1 MPRPSPATDRSAA
14 KLAALEYDPRFDRLL
29 AVALVLGVG
38 ALAVVVTRDGDVRNS
53 GRLLAVV
60 LIALNAAL
68 IIYGISYVNRD

>member
-1 MPRPSPATDRSAA
+1 M
-14 KLAALEYDPRFDRLL
+14 
-29 AVALVLGVG
+29 LGVG